1 MTKTFAL
8 LMGTAAVLAMVGT
21 ASAAPVAGHTNGKA
35 ARVKGVDRAA
45 GVLYDQHGTDSG
57 IGVVSQNF
65 ETAYDLYDDSGADD
79 FTVPAGQS
87 WKVTEVDASGV
98 YFNGYGPARDET
110 VTFYKNKKGHPGKA
124 VASVTAAGTDSGG
137 SFAISLGKKGVKL
150 KGGAKGAT
158 YWVSV
163 VANLDYS
170 AGGEW
175 GWENQTT
182 AVGNPAQWQNP
193 GDGFATGCTSW
204 AQENVCIPDGQ
215 GDKMFTIRG
224 SAK

>member
-21 ASAAPVAGHTNGKA
+21 ASAAPVAGHAGGKA

-57 IGVVSQNF
+57 IGIVSQNF
-65 ETAYDLYDDSGADD
+65 ESAFDAYDAQAADD
-79 FTVPAGQS
+79 FTVPAGQT

-98 YFNGYGPARDET
+98 YFGGYGPARDET
-110 VTFYKNKKGHPGKA
+110 VTFYKNKKGHPGKQK
-124 VASVTAAGTDSGG
+124 ASVTAAGSDSGG
-137 SFAISLGKKGVKL
+137 TFAISLGKKGVKL
-150 KGGAKGAT
+150 KGGAKGTT

-163 VANLDYS
+163 VANMDFGV
-170 AGGEW
+170 GGEW

-193 GDGFATGCTSW
+193 GGGFGVCPTW
-204 AQENVCIPDGQ
+204 DDENVCIPDGQ
-215 GDKMFTIRG
+215 GDHMFTIRG